1 MRIYRLPY
9 DVACSDR
16 KARSHGVRVHHWLN
30 SSSSPFDGNPGL
42 ADAVRAFNRDFNRLR
57 PRLERL
63 IPMWCHEKRDSRV
76 SVLEGWCGEEGI
88 LLLVRN
94 LRYDVGLDPATGRR
108 VRPFSAKRVP
118 LCRFSIP
125 VPPWFGPCGAKDAL
139 SGDAVEMSAS
149 DGACSFKIE
158 DLDVWR
164 LVWMPNGKKSGVSA
178 MDGR

>member
-30 SSSSPFDGNPGL
+30 SRERPFDGNPGL
-42 ADAVRAFNRDFNRLR
+42 ADAVRTFNRDFNRLR
-57 PRLERL
+57 SKLERL
-63 IPMWCHEKRDSRV
+63 IPMWCHEKRDSRIAI
-76 SVLEGWCGEEGI
+76 LEGWCGEEGI

-118 LCRFSIP
+118 ACHFTLPLPLWFRPGAAEDAFS
-125 VPPWFGPCGAKDAL
+125 GAHIKT
-139 SGDAVEMSAS
+139 SI
-149 DGACSFKIE
+149 DGGNCTFEIE
-158 DLDVWR
+158 DLDAWR
-164 LVWMPNGKKSGVSA
+164 LVWLPA
-178 MDGR
+178 GR